1 MTLNLRPFS
10 LSDTRA
16 LRYGAGIMIMLF
28 ALLWSAGSVAASVT
42 ASVAFELPKES
53 EVQTKLDA
61 LSKKE
66 KLTPA
71 QTAQKTEYE
80 QVLSFLD
87 KIDKEKEKIRDI
99 QTQYDKAPAQIKQ
112 LMSELTALRSGM
124 DKEEQQKQLER
135 MSLSQLEKKL
145 TSTLSDTQRD
155 QEQLSAVN
163 SQLISMQTLPE
174 RAQAAMSK
182 AYQRIQDIRNIL
194 NGVSADQEQLSSSR
208 KLLLNTEMALLNVQ
222 LERRQKELDTNTTLQ
237 DIAQKQRDIFTEK
250 LNQYEALVQLLQQQI
265 NSNRLTQ
272 SEQTVADAGV
282 TDNASAKALNPLV
295 VKEQDKN
302 QQLSQNLI
310 SATQQVN
317 TMVQENIKVKNW
329 LDNVTQ
335 TERNLNEQISVLK
348 GSLLLSRILYQQ
360 RQMLP
365 DAALAKN
372 LEEKIADLRLQQFEV
387 NRQRDELY
395 QPKAYVDQLLQ
406 QNGDANAN
414 EVIRKDLMMVLDAR
428 KELLDQ
434 LNKQLGNQLN
444 LAINLQLNQQQLIR
458 VNSSLQNTLQQQI
471 FWVTSNKPLDWA
483 WIWGLP
489 AAMFYQAQG
498 IIDDVH
504 VGKWISQQLPL
515 LFIVIPMLIMAGL
528 IIWRRKDIVK
538 HLQGLES
545 DIGQLRRDTQLHTP
559 KALLLTLLQ
568 EIPGTLI
575 VLSIGMLFIYS
586 NLASPQ
592 IIWHLTLRFAL
603 AYLAFGML
611 ARILKPG
618 GIAET
623 HFNRHESEINHF
635 RRSLHYIAMAVV
647 PLILVS
653 TIGELDPST
662 LADDA
667 IGQVITISML
677 IVMVFLIYPI
687 SRSRIDEN
695 GNSLLRLLVMFA
707 IMLAPVALIALVALG
722 YYYTALK
729 LTAKLIDS
737 FYLVMLW
744 WVVHE
749 TALRGLAVAARRL
762 AYRRAMARRQQKVH
776 ENAEGGE
783 IIDEQP
789 MALEQINQQ
798 SLRLSNMALFL
809 VFLGAFYWLWSDL
822 VTVISYLDSVTL
834 WHNGVDANGVAV
846 SITLRDVLIAIV
858 FAVVAY
864 VLTRNLPGLLEVLV
878 LSKLQL
884 GQGASYAITTMLSYV
899 ITGLGVMLSLS
910 AIGMSWD
917 KLQWIA
923 TGLSVGLGFG
933 LQEIFANFVA
943 GLILLFERPIRIG
956 DTITIGNFSGTV
968 SKIRI
973 RATTVTDFDRKEVI
987 IPNKNFVVER
997 LQNWSL
1003 TDTITRVIVRVGV
1016 AYGSDLELTRKL
1028 LLQAAREN
1036 PRVMNEPEP
1045 MVFFLTFGAS
1055 TLDHELRVYVRELR
1069 DRSFAVDELNRRIDQ
1084 LFRENN
1090 IEIAFNQMDIYVK
1103 NLNSPAQEEVKFHST
1118 TECLPQGNPAK
1129 KVDGSQD
1136 SAAL

>member
-1 MTLNLRPFS
+1 
-10 LSDTRA
+10 
-16 LRYGAGIMIMLF
+16 
-28 ALLWSAGSVAASVT
+28 
-42 ASVAFELPKES
+42 
-53 EVQTKLDA
+53 
-61 LSKKE
+61 
-66 KLTPA
+66 
-71 QTAQKTEYE
+71 
-80 QVLSFLD
+80 FLD

-395 QPKAYVDQLLQ
+395 QPKTYVDQLLQ

-538 HLQGLES
+538 HL
-545 DIGQLRRDTQLHTP
+545 
-559 KALLLTLLQ
+559 
-568 EIPGTLI
+568 
-575 VLSIGMLFIYS
+575 
-586 NLASPQ
+586 
-592 IIWHLTLRFAL
+592 
-603 AYLAFGML
+603 
-611 ARILKPG
+611 
-618 GIAET
+618 
-623 HFNRHESEINHF
+623 
-635 RRSLHYIAMAVV
+635 
-647 PLILVS
+647 
-653 TIGELDPST
+653 
-662 LADDA
+662 
-667 IGQVITISML
+667 
-677 IVMVFLIYPI
+677 
-687 SRSRIDEN
+687 
-695 GNSLLRLLVMFA
+695 
-707 IMLAPVALIALVALG
+707 
-722 YYYTALK
+722 
-729 LTAKLIDS
+729 
-737 FYLVMLW
+737 
-744 WVVHE
+744 
-749 TALRGLAVAARRL
+749 
-762 AYRRAMARRQQKVH
+762 
-776 ENAEGGE
+776 
-783 IIDEQP
+783 
-789 MALEQINQQ
+789 
-798 SLRLSNMALFL
+798 
-809 VFLGAFYWLWSDL
+809 
-822 VTVISYLDSVTL
+822 
-834 WHNGVDANGVAV
+834 
-846 SITLRDVLIAIV
+846 
-858 FAVVAY
+858 
-864 VLTRNLPGLLEVLV
+864 
-878 LSKLQL
+878 
-884 GQGASYAITTMLSYV
+884 
-899 ITGLGVMLSLS
+899 
-910 AIGMSWD
+910 
-917 KLQWIA
+917 
-923 TGLSVGLGFG
+923 
-933 LQEIFANFVA
+933 
-943 GLILLFERPIRIG
+943 
-956 DTITIGNFSGTV
+956 
-968 SKIRI
+968 
-973 RATTVTDFDRKEVI
+973 
-987 IPNKNFVVER
+987 
-997 LQNWSL
+997 
-1003 TDTITRVIVRVGV
+1003 
-1016 AYGSDLELTRKL
+1016 
-1028 LLQAAREN
+1028 
-1036 PRVMNEPEP
+1036 
-1045 MVFFLTFGAS
+1045 
-1055 TLDHELRVYVRELR
+1055 
-1069 DRSFAVDELNRRIDQ
+1069 
-1084 LFRENN
+1084 
-1090 IEIAFNQMDIYVK
+1090 
-1103 NLNSPAQEEVKFHST
+1103 
-1118 TECLPQGNPAK
+1118 
-1129 KVDGSQD
+1129 
-1136 SAAL
+1136 